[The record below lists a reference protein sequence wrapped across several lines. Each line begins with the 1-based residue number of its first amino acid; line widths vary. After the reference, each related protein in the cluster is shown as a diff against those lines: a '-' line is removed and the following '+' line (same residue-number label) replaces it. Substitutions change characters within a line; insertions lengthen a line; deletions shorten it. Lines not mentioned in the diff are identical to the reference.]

1 MGIRVLQKGLIMER
15 TTNFINET
23 DYKKAWE
30 WERDENARL
39 REKVH
44 SLEAEIESW
53 KREVSNL
60 NSAADK
66 LEATIE
72 RKDKQI
78 RDMGDLIN
86 RLNGELTAF
95 RFCVTN
101 WGVGD

>member
-1 MGIRVLQKGLIMER
+1 MEN
-15 TTNFINET
+15 TTNFIDET
-23 DYKKAWE
+23 DYKLAWKFE
-30 WERDENARL
+30 NGENARL

-44 SLEAEIESW
+44 ALEAEIESW
-53 KREVSNL
+53 QREVKSL

-72 RKDKQI
+72 QKDKQI

>member
-1 MGIRVLQKGLIMER
+1 MES
-15 TTNFINET
+15 TTNFIDET

-30 WERDENARL
+30 WECDENARL

-44 SLEAEIESW
+44 SLEAEVEGW
-53 KREVSNL
+53 QREVSNL

-66 LEATIE
+66 LEATI
-72 RKDKQI
+72 DWQDAQI
-78 RDMGDLIN
+78 RDMSKLIE

>member
-1 MGIRVLQKGLIMER
+1 MEN
-15 TTNFINET
+15 TTNYIDET
-23 DYKKAWE
+23 DYKLAWKCE
-30 WERDENARL
+30 YETNQRL
-39 REKVH
+39 QEKIAQ
-44 SLEAEIESW
+44 LNGEIESW
-53 KREVSNL
+53 QREVENL

-78 RDMGDLIN
+78 RDMGDLIQ